1 MTMTTEEREPD
12 EWLHLPHGGV
22 LLQDQVLGYIAWR
35 NSNQENYK
43 STSLGM
49 GMSKGWVSDI
59 IHGEIEVMKLG
70 TRRKITDALVAKYGA
85 AGIPIIHAKPI
96 TVPAPKPIL
105 ALHRGFGRHQGDPT
119 RPIIQEPLP
128 EPEDDEEEEV
138 EEYGV
143 DREQDYLESLEAEVQ
158 DLTEGKTPREL
169 AELLIQSRDHAS
181 SLQASLDI
189 KMNQLN
195 QATMRIAGLANQ
207 VTAMDNIRERMTAE
221 VRERDFTIQGQA
233 EDMVEYEKAM
243 DVLRERVEDLE
254 AFKARVGGALGGLHL
269 VMHELTSS
277 LPGGPSDELDAG

>member
-1 MTMTTEEREPD
+1 
-12 EWLHLPHGGV
+12 
-22 LLQDQVLGYIAWR
+22 
-35 NSNQENYK
+35 
-43 STSLGM
+43 
-49 GMSKGWVSDI
+49 
-59 IHGEIEVMKLG
+59 
-70 TRRKITDALVAKYGA
+70 
-85 AGIPIIHAKPI
+85 
-96 TVPAPKPIL
+96 
-105 ALHRGFGRHQGDPT
+105 
-119 RPIIQEPLP
+119 
-128 EPEDDEEEEV
+128 
-138 EEYGV
+138 V